1 MDNEKQQAEHLGS
14 SDCSSGIVA
23 KLRYLSAVLGEDGEP
38 NAVMAEA
45 ARMLEFLFDQMQ
57 MHSLK
62 MNGQHSYRFRSG
74 WPMTHC
80 VGPNAEEAIRAAL
93 REVDEQT
100 GRIE

>member
-1 MDNEKQQAEHLGS
+1 MEKDTNQHLGS

-45 ARMLEFLFDQMQ
+45 ADMLEFFFDEMQ
-57 MHSLK
+57 MRSAK
-62 MNGQHSYRFRSG
+62 MDGQHSYRFRSG
-74 WPMTHC
+74 WPWTHC
-80 VGPNAEEAIRAAL
+80 IGPNAEEAIRAAM